1 MPQRDFI
8 IWLDHGLLITVDF
21 ETDGPRMVSFV
32 VRLVYTD
39 QDGEHTIARYD
50 TAHGTAHRDLLT
62 PSNRLREKKWMSNV
76 DFFRALD
83 YAIEDFKAKHAEY
96 LEKWLRAKGT

>member
-21 ETDGPRMVSFV
+21 EADGPRMVPFV
-32 VRLVYTD
+32 LRLAHTD

-50 TAHGTAHRDLLT
+50 KARGTAHRALLT
-62 PSNRLREKKWMSNV
+62 PSNRLREKK
-76 DFFRALD
+76 
-83 YAIEDFKAKHAEY
+83 
-96 LEKWLRAKGT
+96 